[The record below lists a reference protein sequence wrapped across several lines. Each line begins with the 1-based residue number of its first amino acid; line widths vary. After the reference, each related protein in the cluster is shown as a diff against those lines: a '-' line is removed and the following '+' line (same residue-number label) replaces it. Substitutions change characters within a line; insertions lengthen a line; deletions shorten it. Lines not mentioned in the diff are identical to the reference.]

1 MDNLTTIVYS
11 VFGAVIFLLVAL
23 TAATIFLFWK
33 VHKLSKSS
41 SSNGNKTEG
50 ESKDLG
56 LQYV

>member
-11 VFGAVIFLLVAL
+11 IFGAVIFLIVVL

-41 SSNGNKTEG
+41 NSNENKTEG